1 MLWNFILM
9 VMIGAIIG
17 GVTNYLAI
25 KMLFRPY
32 KRYQI
37 GKWTIPFTPGLI
49 PKRHDEIAEQLG
61 RVVEEYLVTEELLR
75 EWIRTPETEADL
87 QRKVQKS
94 LERSLAHSEP
104 LINLME
110 DLPPFVKSM
119 LEKEV
124 GTAEFDQSIWMRGFS
139 KWLKDNGERT
149 IEEIIPLNPVQV
161 KKISSFIA
169 DHLIEQIIIF
179 LLSYQGRRSLKEMA
193 ESFLKPK
200 SSMFQFISNLF
211 FNEERVIDMLLP
223 RLIESLNQSEVKHRA
238 AQQIENVLSDLIRR
252 KLCSY
257 LGDLNEEQIAA
268 KITEMFPLQTLIH
281 RFLHKPV
288 KEWGQP
294 IYQTIL
300 PKIPMLTSWIL
311 DRSAEQVSRLYK
323 SLNLATLVSRQ
334 VKSFPL
340 QKLEE
345 LIISIAAKELKAI
358 TYLGALLGGFIGSI
372 QYLLLKL

>member
-37 GKWTIPFTPGLI
+37 GKWGIPFTPGLI

-75 EWIRTPETEADL
+75 GWIRTPEIEADL
-87 QRKVQKS
+87 QRRVQKS
-94 LERSLAHSEP
+94 LERFLTHSEP

-110 DLPPFVKSM
+110 YLPPFVKSI

-139 KWLKDNGERT
+139 NWLKDNGERT

-161 KKISSFIA
+161 KKISSFVA
-169 DHLIEQIIIF
+169 EHLIEQINIF
-179 LLSYQGRRSLKEMA
+179 LLSYQGRRLLKEMT
-193 ESFLKPK
+193 ESLLRSK

-223 RLIESLNQSEVKHRA
+223 RLIESLNQSEVKNRT
-238 AQQIENVLSDLIRR
+238 AQQIENVLSNLIRR

-257 LGDLNEEQIAA
+257 WGDLNEVQIAA
-268 KITEMFPLQTLIH
+268 KITEMFQLQDLIH

-288 KEWGQP
+288 KDWGQP

-311 DRSAEQVSRLYK
+311 DRAAEQVSRLYK

>member
-1 MLWNFILM
+1 
-9 VMIGAIIG
+9 
-17 GVTNYLAI
+17 
-25 KMLFRPY
+25 
-32 KRYQI
+32 
-37 GKWTIPFTPGLI
+37 
-49 PKRHDEIAEQLG
+49 
-61 RVVEEYLVTEELLR
+61 
-75 EWIRTPETEADL
+75 
-87 QRKVQKS
+87 
-94 LERSLAHSEP
+94 
-104 LINLME
+104 
-110 DLPPFVKSM
+110 
-119 LEKEV
+119 
-124 GTAEFDQSIWMRGFS
+124 
-139 KWLKDNGERT
+139 
-149 IEEIIPLNPVQV
+149 VQV
-161 KKISSFIA
+161 KKISSFVA
-169 DHLIEQIIIF
+169 EHLIEQINIF
-179 LLSYQGRRSLKEMA
+179 LLSYQGRRLLKEMT
-193 ESFLKPK
+193 ESLLRSK

-223 RLIESLNQSEVKHRA
+223 RLIESLNQSEVKNRT
-238 AQQIENVLSDLIRR
+238 AQQIENVLSNLIRR

-257 LGDLNEEQIAA
+257 WGDLNEVQIAA
-268 KITEMFPLQTLIH
+268 KITEMFQLQDLIH

-288 KEWGQP
+288 KDWGQP

-311 DRSAEQVSRLYK
+311 DRAAEQVSRLYK

>member
-37 GKWTIPFTPGLI
+37 GKWGIPFTPGLI

-75 EWIRTPETEADL
+75 GWIRTPEIEDDL
-87 QRKVQKS
+87 QRRVQKS
-94 LERSLAHSEP
+94 LERFLTHSEP

-110 DLPPFVKSM
+110 YLPPFVKSI

-139 KWLKDNGERT
+139 NWLKDNGERT

-161 KKISSFIA
+161 KKISSFVA
-169 DHLIEQIIIF
+169 EHLIEQINIF
-179 LLSYQGRRSLKEMA
+179 LLSYQGRRLLKEMT
-193 ESFLKPK
+193 ESLLRSK

-223 RLIESLNQSEVKHRA
+223 RLIESLNQSEVKNRT
-238 AQQIENVLSDLIRR
+238 AQQIENVLSNLIRR

-257 LGDLNEEQIAA
+257 WGDLNEVQIAA
-268 KITEMFPLQTLIH
+268 KITEMFQLQDLIH

-288 KEWGQP
+288 KDWGP

-311 DRSAEQVSRLYK
+311 DRAAEQVSRLYK